1 MPAVRLA
8 TFNVEN
14 LFARFKFNRGIE
26 PEEAVKQGW
35 TAEQTSFDLATPE
48 AKRITGQAIRATQAD
63 ILCLQEVENLD
74 ALKRFRS
81 LYAGGTRLFPF
92 ALSIDGND
100 PRFID
105 VAVLS
110 KYPIVHARSYAHLRE
125 GRSRVFSRDCLE
137 IDVEVGSKTL
147 TLFVQHYK
155 SMMGGRGRTRSR
167 RVVQVDKT
175 MEIVKNRFGQTPGDH
190 PWVVLGDFNDY
201 LETDSEGTPA
211 IDAIVTWDQVE
222 NVVARRPQ
230 DDQWTHYY
238 DDRNKYSQLDYL
250 LPSAALAGASQAVPD
265 ILRKG
270 LPKRA
275 KRYTG
280 ERFEN
285 IGEDNP
291 KASDHC
297 PVIWDLEL

>member
-1 MPAVRLA
+1 MPTVRLA

-14 LFARFKFNRGIE
+14 LFARFKFNRGID

-35 TAEQTSFDLATPE
+35 TAEQTSFDLASPE
-48 AKRITGQAIRATQAD
+48 AKRITGQAIKATEAD
-63 ILCLQEVENLD
+63 IICLQEVENLD
-74 ALKRFRS
+74 ALKRFRNVH
-81 LYAGGTRLFPF
+81 AGGTKLYEF

-110 KYPIVHARSYAHLRE
+110 KYPIVHARSYANLRK
-125 GRSRVFSRDCLE
+125 GRSALFSRDCLE
-137 IDVEVGSKTL
+137 IDVLIGSETL

-155 SMMGGRGRTRSR
+155 SMMGGRSRTRQR
-167 RVVQVDKT
+167 RVVQVEKT
-175 MEIVKNRFGQTPGDH
+175 MEIIKERFGKTPGKH

-201 LETDSEGTPA
+201 METDNEGKPA
-211 IDAIVTWDQVE
+211 IEAIVDWNQVE

-230 DDQWTHYY
+230 DDQWTHYF
-238 DDRNKYSQLDYL
+238 DDRDKYSQLDYL
-250 LPSAALAGASQAVPD
+250 LPSTALAEASTAVPD

-280 ERFEN
+280 ERFKDV
-285 IGEDNP
+285 GEDNP